1 MHVLSMSNL
10 TKAGWQGSPIL
21 LSSLFL
27 VQPEEHI
34 PVGTEPVALIRKL
47 LGVSLSFC
55 TQFSPDQLRAY
66 ITMIGTFNNK
76 SPQID
81 LQHKF
86 TQKVLH
92 KGVINNTIL

>member
-55 TQFSPDQLRAY
+55 TQFSPEPRLAY
-66 ITMIGTFNNK
+66 FTKIKKFECPK
-76 SPQID
+76 SIRNYE
-81 LQHKF
+81 K
-86 TQKVLH
+86 K
-92 KGVINNTIL
+92 